1 MTDTDKKPAQ
11 ANDSKAKADDKA
23 GAKNKQ
29 STEDKTTSQKPA
41 KATTPAKPAK
51 SSNAGVITLIFI
63 ITIGMAGGLYLLW
76 EEQQQIKFK
85 QKISSQNI
93 EQQLNSLK
101 QAQDDANQ
109 LSENRIK
116 EIHEFQE
123 NLRVNLTN
131 LIRNKEHLRNDWL
144 LAEAEYLVQLAN
156 HRLLL
161 EKDVTTAAVALKAA
175 DTRLAEVA
183 DPALLPIRKILAK
196 DLQTLNNIPTID
208 LAGLSVTL
216 SALSNNISNLPLN
229 TPDPKTHKISQTEKS
244 PASTDVKSVKDLP
257 AAIWKDI
264 KSLIVIRNHEKPL
277 QPLLAPE
284 QHFFLVQNIG
294 LLLEQSRLALLNGH
308 NEIYQERLATTVKW
322 INQYFDT
329 EHNVTRNMLSS
340 IAELQKFDIDP
351 TLPDISSTFSAIKK
365 YRTQGEAPVVTP
377 AETPV
382 APAEAPAISPVK
394 ETPSEKAEDAS

>member
-11 ANDSKAKADDKA
+11 AKDSKAKADDKA

-29 STEDKTTSQKPA
+29 SAEDKTTSQKPA

-76 EEQQQIKFK
+76 EEQQQILFK

-229 TPDPKTHKISQTEKS
+229 TPDPKTHKISQTEKTS
-244 PASTDVKSVKDLP
+244 ASTEVKSVKDLP

-322 INQYFDT
+322 LNQYFDT

-365 YRTQGEAPVVTP
+365 YRTQGEAPVTS
-377 AETPV
+377 
-382 APAEAPAISPVK
+382 PAEAPATPTVK
-394 ETPSEKAEDAS
+394 ETPKETTSEKAEDAS